1 MKVTLDKIKNALQEL
16 EYEGGDTL
24 LPTYLDEAIE
34 KLEFFGEALNTITV
48 RGRANVDALL
58 GCMIGT
64 EMILGKGDD
73 DG

>member
-1 MKVTLDKIKNALQEL
+1 MKVTLAKIKNALQNL

-24 LPTYLDEAIE
+24 LPTYLEEAIE
-34 KLEFFGEALNTITV
+34 KLEYFGEALNTISV

-58 GCMIGT
+58 GCMIGV
-64 EMILGKGDD
+64 EMILGKEDE